1 MKAFLLAAGKGERLK
16 PLTNEVP
23 KPLIKVRGK
32 PLIQWHVER
41 LKSSGINEIV
51 INLFYLGHMIEEF
64 LGDGSKFGLT
74 IKYSKEEKLLGTGGG
89 IIKALSLLGEQPF
102 LLLSSDV
109 WTVLPFQD
117 LSLPSWASA
126 HMILVKPDNNLGDLN
141 LDNGLVNNLN
151 QGIRYSYSGISIV
164 RPEIFVKQE
173 SHNSD
178 LWRTFLSPQVDRGLV
193 TGEVI
198 NKTIFNVNSLKDIQK
213 IDDMM
218 L

>member
-151 QGIRYSYSGISIV
+151 QGIRYSYSGIAIV

-173 SHNSD
+173 NHNSD

-198 NKTIFNVNSLKDIQK
+198 NKTIFNVNRLKDIQK
-213 IDDMM
+213 IDAMM